1 MSALRE
7 VDRDLDQIVVDAARL
22 AEVRKGVAA
31 RGKLALA
38 VADDEL
44 AALAAGTAALPAASY
59 ARPDTEPPPPPDAS
73 ALEDEGPPSGQI
85 DVPDHVLASAELPA
99 VLAMTPERPAAE
111 PLSLELD
118 SGETP
123 LGGDEELAPIATTAS
138 MVLPVEAPA
147 AAAAAV
153 EHYAPPAES
162 QLGADPTADLAS
174 LLGDSDP
181 MRDEGAMPLAGS
193 EIEPEPTT
201 MFTAEDAER
210 YSRPPSALESLED
223 LEPASDIE
231 LDIEEIDLEEDIE
244 EEEAAP
250 AAAAPRTAPPPPPR
264 TAPPP
269 PPGTRPSE
277 APAPGRGFLGKL
289 LQRKP

>member
-7 VDRDLDQIVVDAARL
+7 VDNDLDQIVVDTARL

-38 VADDEL
+38 AADAEL
-44 AALAAGTAALPAASY
+44 AALAEGTAPLGTMV
-59 ARPDTEPPPPPDAS
+59 RPDTEPPPPRDAS
-73 ALEDEGPPSGQI
+73 VLEDEAPPSGQI
-85 DVPDHVLASAELPA
+85 DVPDDVLASAELPA
-99 VLAMTPERPAAE
+99 VLTVPPQPAAPVE
-111 PLSLELD
+111 PLSLDFD

-123 LGGDEELAPIATTAS
+123 FGPEEELAPVATTAS
-138 MVLPVEAPA
+138 MVLLLDAPVPAAPA
-147 AAAAAV
+147 V
-153 EHYAPPAES
+153 DYHAPPTET
-162 QLGADPTADLAS
+162 QPLGDDPNADLAS
-174 LLGDSDP
+174 LLGDADP

-201 MFTAEDAER
+201 MFSAEDAAR
-210 YSRPPSALESLED
+210 YSRPPSPLDE

-231 LDIEEIDLEEDIE
+231 LEIEEIELDEEIEEDE
-244 EEEAAP
+244 GEAAP
-250 AAAAPRTAPPPPPR
+250 LAAAPRTAPPPPPR

-269 PPGTRPSE
+269 PPGARPSE
-277 APAPGRGFLGKL
+277 SPPARGFLGKL